1 MHDETSDSDKL
12 AAAPAT
18 AEDTVAPE
26 AGPSRAAQPES
37 RQRWRLVVGRAAD
50 APSQTQ
56 RDLAEAWEAAIE
68 GAVIP
73 LARAGDARSR
83 PRISFGAPL
92 PVGMAADGELIDLV
106 LTARWPA
113 WRVREALT
121 PVLPDGWRLVDLHD
135 VWLAGPA
142 LAGRVAAGEYR
153 IVLGGAERVDTQ
165 RMVDACMAL
174 LLSRR
179 VPRTRRKGD
188 STVSYDLRPLLID
201 ARMEDAGPPPV
212 IVIQTRFHPELGTGR
227 PEEVV
232 GAIADLIGEPLEVG
246 TMVRLR
252 VILADDLAR
261 G

>member
-1 MHDETSDSDKL
+1 M
-12 AAAPAT
+12 APAAPPTEAPT
-18 AEDTVAPE
+18 EASTEAPPRPAPAAPPE
-26 AGPSRAAQPES
+26 A
-37 RQRWRLVVGRAAD
+37 RQRWRLVVGRAAE

-56 RDLAEAWEAAIE
+56 RELAEAWKVAIE
-68 GAVIP
+68 GAGMP
-73 LARAGDARSR
+73 LARAGEARSR

-92 PVGMAADGELIDLV
+92 PVEMAADGELIDLV

-153 IVLGGAERVDTQ
+153 IVLAGAQRVDAQ
-165 RMVDACMAL
+165 RIVDACTAL
-174 LLSRR
+174 LMSRR

-188 STVSYDLRPLLID
+188 STVSYDLRPLLVD

-232 GAIADLIGEPLEVG
+232 GAIADLLGEPLEVG

-252 VILADDLAR
+252 VILADDVGR